1 MKKHKIIKNKKFY
14 FEKINKYINKNIIF
28 LELIIIFLI
37 FNV

>member
-28 LELIIIFLI
+28 FRVNYYF
-37 FNV
+37 FNF